1 MHIKISITAILSTY
15 IIYEIYSHL
24 AMQIR
29 ESRIYVFI
37 IEVWIKKHIMA
48 KPVKA
53 GCIKLHEG
61 NWNLFYDLM
70 KTELFD

>member
-1 MHIKISITAILSTY
+1 
-15 IIYEIYSHL
+15 
-24 AMQIR
+24 MQIR
-29 ESRIYVFI
+29 ESSIYVFI

-53 GCIKLHEG
+53 GCIKIHEG

-70 KTELFD
+70 K